1 MLSKLPKSFLVE
13 KELLLHKSLHNKD
26 CFLVDLK
33 SDLKHIVLFFH
44 DELLR
49 LSNMDKN
56 IEMFIFHL
64 NLNRNKILP
73 VALDMLQTNTQI
85 SNLINL

>member
-1 MLSKLPKSFLVE
+1 LQNMY
-13 KELLLHKSLHNKD
+13 

-33 SDLKHIVLFFH
+33 SNLKYIFFFFH

-56 IEMFIFHL
+56 IEIFIFHL
-64 NLNRNKILP
+64 NLNRNKIPP
-73 VALDMLQTNTQI
+73 VVLDILQTNTQI